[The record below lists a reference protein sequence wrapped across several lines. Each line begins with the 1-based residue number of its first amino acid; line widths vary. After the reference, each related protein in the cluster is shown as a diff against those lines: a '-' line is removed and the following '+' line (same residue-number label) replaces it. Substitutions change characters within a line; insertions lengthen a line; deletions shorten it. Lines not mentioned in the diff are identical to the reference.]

1 MATQSLTRRTV
12 VLGGAGVAA
21 SLLAGCSDG
30 SSDGEP
36 APGVGKPRVWSGP
49 VDEVS
54 VSTGVG
60 FQGREAM
67 IPVAIAKGIFAELG
81 LKVTVLPGKGTT
93 ENLRSLMAGQATFA
107 TLDVSGAI
115 IEKTREGG
123 IRDFWLTSLLHRR
136 NLACFM
142 ALDDS
147 GISTPQALA
156 GKRVT
161 YVPGGI
167 NHVLFNTYAKLATPK
182 FDPRGVRW
190 VQAGPQDHAKLLA
203 GRKVDAISQFVPAQ
217 AAVELGTG
225 KQVTVLPFTNV
236 MGDLHGSAIGVT
248 HKTATENP
256 DLVRRFNHAL
266 LRGLKYTMDNPDEAA
281 QIYLG
286 QPEAKTQKLPA
297 VLGEIKSLAG
307 YVYLSTPNP
316 SPAPLGHFDGNRLM
330 QNITILQGAGRI
342 PAGFTPDQLVRF
354 DLAGEPVV

>member
-1 MATQSLTRRTV
+1 MPTQLLTRRTV
-12 VLGGAGVAA
+12 VLGGASLAA
-21 SLLAGCSDG
+21 GLFAGCDG

-36 APGVGKPRVWSGP
+36 APGSSNPRVWSGP

-67 IPVAIAKGIFAELG
+67 IAVAVAKGFFAELG
-81 LKVTVLPGKGTT
+81 LKVTTVPGKGTT
-93 ENLRSLMAGQATFA
+93 ENLKTLMSGSTTFA

-115 IEKTREGG
+115 IEKTRDGG
-123 IRDFWLTSLLHRR
+123 IQDFWLTSLLHRR

-142 ALDDS
+142 ALADS
-147 GISTPQALA
+147 GITTPQGLA
-156 GKRVT
+156 GKRIT

-167 NHVLFNTYAKLATPK
+167 NFVLFDTYAKLAG
-182 FDPRGVRW
+182 FDPSGVRW

-225 KQVTVLPFTNV
+225 KAVTVLPFTNI

-266 LRGLKYTMDNPDEAA
+266 LRGLKYTMENPEEAA
-281 QIYLG
+281 QLYLG

-297 VLGEIKSLAG
+297 VLGEINSLAG
-307 YVYLSTPNP
+307 YVHLSTPNP
-316 SPAPLGHFDGNRLM
+316 SPAPLGHFDDKRLM

-354 DLAGEPVV
+354 DLAGDPVT